1 MVLPSVCYA
10 ELFTPLTPAST
21 LPSVGATHLSDPRGS
36 TPLSVS
42 RVWTLTESTCISS
55 AGDRDDDF
63 AAKEK
68 LRHARGAGFAD
79 PQPPRVRVVKYVRV
93 QTLETESGVDPR
105 GSLRCVAPTEGSVD
119 AGVRGVNNS
128 A

>member
-42 RVWTLTESTCISS
+42 RVWTLTFGE
-55 AGDRDDDF
+55 
-63 AAKEK
+63 AA
-68 LRHARGAGFAD
+68 
-79 PQPPRVRVVKYVRV
+79 PPVSEP
-93 QTLETESGVDPR
+93 L
-105 GSLRCVAPTEGSVD
+105 
-119 AGVRGVNNS
+119 
-128 A
+128 